1 MRTVRVSDLQKKTV
15 QAALTWEGER
25 IEFSFYPARFT
36 AGLLVDLVSD
46 AAVEPDAVLADVLA
60 SWNLVDDDGA
70 VLPITAEVLRGLGNA
85 LLWALLRTIRRWV
98 MPDESESNR
107 PGYTA

>member
-1 MRTVRVSDLQKKTV
+1 M
-15 QAALTWEGER
+15 
-25 IEFSFYPARFT
+25 
-36 AGLLVDLVSD
+36 SD
-46 AAVEPDAVLADVLA
+46 AAVEPDAALAEVLA
-60 SWNLVDDDGA
+60 SWNLVDDHGA
-70 VLPITAEVLRGLGNA
+70 ALPITAEVLRGLGNA